1 MGKSFFWRLNATNAL
16 GGSSSHQRI
25 PFLIG
30 IQLGLSFFGKVFCQ
44 HCDRQSASIIF
55 LTKICAILF
64 TLLTL
69 SRAVCRHEYLQPISL
84 PTDCWTILSRKR
96 EWIARNG
103 KCNIFT
109 SSSRRLKPKLNGV
122 GKLWSRWSI
131 LSSYLSQFA
140 KSYQICFR
148 YSFFRNQQI
157 GYNRFFFIKLLAL
170 KFNISMFR
178 IVFKPCWQ

>member
-1 MGKSFFWRLNATNAL
+1 MVKSFFWRLNATNAL
-16 GGSSSHQRI
+16 GGSSGHQRT
-25 PFLIG
+25 PFLTG
-30 IQLGLSFFGKVFCQ
+30 VQLGLNFFGKIFCQ
-44 HCDRQSASIIF
+44 HCDRRSTSILF

-140 KSYQICFR
+140 KSYPICFR
-148 YSFFRNQQI
+148 YSFFRSQQI
-157 GYNRFFFIKLLAL
+157 GYSISFIKLLVL
-170 KFNISMFR
+170 KFNMSMFG